1 MNAIK
6 NLTWGGIMG
15 LWSSIKSAAKKVW
28 RVTKA
33 VVRVVV
39 RVVITI
45 INNLTLGLF
54 DLIFGFLAWPPKR
67 LRLHVF
73 ILSAEASS
81 DGGDTVPGGPVAST
95 AEVQAAVD
103 RTIKLYKDKFNVNV
117 RAYSKTFVEVLTEIP
132 PPEALDFEC
141 GFGQE
146 FGAAGEF
153 FAKHLAGWN
162 GIPISFTF
170 PVTVFVVRSLKG
182 PLGCS
187 MSVVGDYV
195 VMARPGL
202 MDNVALPH
210 EIGHTCS
217 LWHSGTSSNLMYKSS
232 PAGENV
238 KWFQKNLLR
247 SSRHVQYW

>member
-1 MNAIK
+1 
-6 NLTWGGIMG
+6 MG
-15 LWSSIKSAAKKVW
+15 LWSKIKSAAKKVW

-45 INNLTLGLF
+45 INAVTLGLY
-54 DLIFGFLAWPPKR
+54 DLLLGFIAWPPKR

-73 ILSAEASS
+73 ILSTPGSTG
-81 DGGDTVPGGPVAST
+81 GGDDLPPAPVISN
-95 AEVQAAVD
+95 AEVQAAID
-103 RTIKLYKDKFNVNV
+103 RTKKIYKERFNVNV
-117 RAYSKTFVEVLTEIP
+117 RPYSKAFIEVITDP
-132 PPEALDFEC
+132 APPEVLDFEC
-141 GFGQE
+141 GAGQE
-146 FGAAGEF
+146 FGVAGEY

-162 GIPISFTF
+162 AIPISGTF

-187 MSVVGDYV
+187 MSVIGDYV
-195 VMARPGL
+195 VIAQPGIQ
-202 MDNVALPH
+202 DNVGLAH

-217 LWHSGTSSNLMYKSS
+217 LWHSYSSDNLMYRQS
-232 PAGENV
+232 PAGEKV

>member
-1 MNAIK
+1 
-6 NLTWGGIMG
+6 MG
-15 LWSSIKSAAKKVW
+15 LWSKIKSAAKKVW

-45 INNLTLGLF
+45 VNTLTLGLYDF
-54 DLIFGFLAWPPKR
+54 LLGFIAWPPKR

-73 ILSAEASS
+73 ILSTPGSS
-81 DGGDTVPGGPVAST
+81 GGGDDMPPAPVIST
-95 AEVQAAVD
+95 AEVHAAID
-103 RTIKLYKDKFNVNV
+103 RTKKIYKERFNVNV
-117 RAYSKTFVEVLTEIP
+117 RPYSKTFIEVITEP
-132 PPEALDFEC
+132 APSEVLDFEC
-141 GFGQE
+141 GAGQE
-146 FGAAGEF
+146 FGVAGEY

-162 GIPISFTF
+162 AIPISGTF

-187 MSVVGDYV
+187 MSVIGDYV
-195 VMARPGL
+195 VIAQPGIQ
-202 MDNVALPH
+202 DNVGLAH

-217 LWHSGTSSNLMYKSS
+217 LWHSYSSDNLMYRQS
-232 PAGENV
+232 PAGEKV
-238 KWFQKNLLR
+238 RWFQKNLLR

>member
-1 MNAIK
+1 
-6 NLTWGGIMG
+6 MG
-15 LWSSIKSAAKKVW
+15 LWSKIKNAAKKVW

-39 RVVITI
+39 RAVITI
-45 INNLTLGLF
+45 VNSVTFGLY
-54 DLIFGFLAWPPKR
+54 DLLVGFLTWPPKK

-73 ILSAEASS
+73 ILTAPPSS
-81 DGGDTVPGGPVAST
+81 GGGDVVPGGQVVPAQTVLDAI
-95 AEVQAAVD
+95 E
-103 RTIKLYKDKFNVNV
+103 RTKQLYKKRFNVTV
-117 RAYSKTFVEVLTEIP
+117 KPYSKQFVEVLTEEA

-141 GFGQE
+141 GAGQE

-162 GIPISFTF
+162 AIPVSGTF

-187 MSVVGDYV
+187 MSVIGDYV
-195 VMARPGL
+195 VIAQPGL
-202 MDNVALPH
+202 EDNVGLPH

-217 LWHSGTSSNLMYKSS
+217 LWHSYSSDNLMYRQS
-232 PAGENV
+232 PAGEKV

>member
-1 MNAIK
+1 
-6 NLTWGGIMG
+6 MG
-15 LWSSIKSAAKKVW
+15 FWSKIKSVAKKVW

-39 RVVITI
+39 RAVITI
-45 INNLTLGLF
+45 VNSLTFGLYDLLLGF
-54 DLIFGFLAWPPKR
+54 FAWPPKK

-73 ILSAEASS
+73 ILTAPTSS
-81 DGGDTVPGGPVAST
+81 GGGDVVPAGPVASEQLVLD
-95 AEVQAAVD
+95 AIE
-103 RTIKLYKDKFNVNV
+103 RTKQLYKDKFNVDV
-117 RAYSKTFVEVLTEIP
+117 KPYSKDFVEVLTEEV

-141 GFGQE
+141 GAGQE
-146 FGAAGEF
+146 FGVAGEF

-162 GIPISFTF
+162 GIPISGTF

-187 MSVVGDYV
+187 MSVIGDYV
-195 VMARPGL
+195 VMAQPGL
-202 MDNVALPH
+202 EDNVALAH

-217 LWHSGTSSNLMYKSS
+217 LWHSGSSDNLMYRQS
-232 PAGENV
+232 PAGEKV

>member
-1 MNAIK
+1 
-6 NLTWGGIMG
+6 MG
-15 LWSSIKSAAKKVW
+15 LWSKIKSAAKKAW
-28 RVTKA
+28 RVVKA

-39 RVVITI
+39 RVIITI
-45 INNLTLGLF
+45 VNNLTLGLP
-54 DLIFGFLAWPPKR
+54 DLLLGFLAWPPKK

-73 ILSAEASS
+73 ILTAPGSTG
-81 DGGDTVPGGPVAST
+81 GGDETPAMQVVPT
-95 AEVQAAVD
+95 ADVQAAVD
-103 RTIKLYKDKFNVNV
+103 RMKKLYKDKFNVNV
-117 RAYSKTFVEVLTEIP
+117 RAYSKSFVEVLTDTP

-141 GFGQE
+141 GIGQE
-146 FGAAGEF
+146 FGVAGEY

-162 GIPISFTF
+162 AVPISGTF

-187 MSVVGDYV
+187 MSVIGDYV
-195 VMARPGL
+195 VIAQPGIA
-202 MDNVALPH
+202 DNVALAH
-210 EIGHTCS
+210 EVGHTCS
-217 LWHSGTSSNLMYKSS
+217 LWHSGSSDNLMYRQS